1 MIKKVIILLMFTP
14 AVSLSQSP
22 KVDTTEIINSILDD
36 IQDFKIY
43 LDIDEALDLVEWR
56 ICNHYRFLLYTF
68 EDRLLKLTNYDKDE
82 TKRKR
87 KRKK

>member
-1 MIKKVIILLMFTP
+1 MFTP
-14 AVSLSQSP
+14 IASLSQSP

-68 EDRLLKLTNYDKDE
+68 EDRLLKLTNYDKG
-82 TKRKR
+82 KN
-87 KRKK
+87 KRKKKK

>member
-1 MIKKVIILLMFTP
+1 MKKLIIVLMFTP
-14 AVSLSQSP
+14 IVSLSQSP
-22 KVDTTEIINSILDD
+22 KIDTTEIINSILDD
-36 IQDFKIY
+36 IQDFRIY

-68 EDRLLKLTNYDKDE
+68 EDRLLKLTNYDEGKN
-82 TKRKR
+82 KR

>member
-1 MIKKVIILLMFTP
+1 MKKLIIVLMFTP
-14 AVSLSQSP
+14 IVSLSQSP
-22 KVDTTEIINSILDD
+22 KVDTTKIINSILDD

-68 EDRLLKLTNYDKDE
+68 EDRLLKLTNYDEGKN
-82 TKRKR
+82 
-87 KRKK
+87 KRKKKK